1 MILRRWDSSPYGIP
15 EDGDSGRARLQLK
28 RRHEETQIERIQQRS
43 QERKRVTVVSKDPII
58 KKAET

>member
-28 RRHEETQIERIQQRS
+28 TRHEETQIERIQQRS
-43 QERKRVTVVSKDPII
+43 QERK
-58 KKAET
+58 EGYCC